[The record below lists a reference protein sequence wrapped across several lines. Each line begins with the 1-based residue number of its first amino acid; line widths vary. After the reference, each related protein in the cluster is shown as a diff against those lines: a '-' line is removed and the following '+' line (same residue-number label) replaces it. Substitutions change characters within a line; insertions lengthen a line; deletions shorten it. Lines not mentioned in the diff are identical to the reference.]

1 MLGQTQTPLRFE
13 NTIYIKFISKWCC
26 GHKSSSWDRQ
36 TLMDIPENE
45 EQESPSSQVQW
56 KFGHDDVNDLSAIYL
71 WIYGT
76 VVKPPFNTSCGRGW
90 VRAQRTC
97 FGQVSNKMGF
107 ICFKSTI
114 CTDLLRRCGCCRVL
128 CIIVSNC
135 CLRSEV
141 VAIVNKLKNM

>member
-1 MLGQTQTPLRFE
+1 MLGQTQTPPRFE

-26 GHKSSSWDRQ
+26 GHKSLLWDRQ
-36 TLMDIPENE
+36 TLMDSPEDE

-56 KFGHDDVNDLSAIYL
+56 EFGHDDVNDLSAIYIEYMVQSL
-71 WIYGT
+71 NHHST
-76 VVKPPFNTSCGRGW
+76 PAVVGGW

-128 CIIVSNC
+128 YIIVSNC

-141 VAIVNKLKNM
+141 VAIVNK